1 MSTMNPNVSNLEG
14 NQDIDYGDANINRIF
29 KELDAVTKQKL
40 LQDFPL
46 DVPGNKDVHVGVLK
60 NIGDPEI
67 QATWEK
73 MTEQEK
79 QFANSKNI
87 RDRYLVIRGIL
98 NQNNKN
104 KPKPITKKSSSSE
117 TPLGFAEV
125 SKEKAKI
132 AIIIPFRDLEKEK
145 KRTSQ
150 LNQLVNFMASY
161 LKSDNYKIFVVE
173 QNDDGRKFNRGQLL
187 NIGFEEA
194 EKEGYENFIFHDAD
208 LLPSDELKEYYEY
221 APENKPVHI
230 AAVWDRYGGNQYYF
244 GGIVAFNKQMFNR
257 INGYPNNFWGWG
269 GEDDE
274 LFKRTRKFYNIMKV
288 QKGSIRDLEE
298 MNLEEKLDFLREND
312 LKFMKKKEALAEH
325 ERTWQ
330 NNGLNTL
337 KFRKIGTSSCGE
349 KCEKITVEL
358 DNIGNEPIGQRA
370 EEEIGAPG
378 NVPAEMLQDNFE
390 EEKPKDIKVPPQK
403 RFDEL
408 VNSFYNNNPYVTNHR
423 WSQEL
428 EIKFGTK
435 GIKPLTRN
443 DYDNV
448 IKKLK
453 SLGFRTSDSDGLYSL
468 RVNCEFLDSTT
479 GRFKMSE
486 IRTEINDIYAIEELC
501 RSNDIKSV
509 YKQSP
514 SSINFL
520 NKKMAALMNGKQIVQ
535 KFYPVDFDD
544 FNFRVT
550 YSDES
555 KPSTTVSNFI
565 MENWRKSKK
574 EFRLI
579 NRVSFK
585 HPDYP
590 CTVDISIVKYGKR
603 MADRFGRENKGRV
616 IPVYTVDESNV
627 FNNPESYEIEIEVD
641 NKSIGPIT
649 KFNTPKTILDAL
661 RKVIKF
667 VLGGLQGTNYPI
679 SYPEQKKIMESY
691 MKMIWKDEYDEKKYV
706 SSKNFIG
713 PNSIT
718 LQLVNIAPTSENSSA
733 PNIKKNFVVT
743 DKADGDR
750 HLMFIAEDGKIYLIN
765 TNMDI
770 IFTGAKSKNEECF
783 NSLLDG
789 ELILHDKNGKFI
801 NLYAAFDI
809 YYAKKQ
815 DVRSYTF
822 MPVEGEDVEEEVKS
836 RYEILRYFGKHLN
849 PVSILDTGVSL
860 PKASLF
866 KQKLEEAKH
875 KQEFASPIRFTCK
888 EFYPNSSKQTIFEGC
903 NTILQKVREG
913 RFEYE
918 TDGLII
924 SHAFYGVGSNEI
936 GKAGPKTKIT
946 WEQSFKWKP
955 PQYNTVDF
963 LVTTVKGTNGEDII
977 KSYYE
982 DGQNNTAAVQYNDYK
997 VIELR
1002 CGFKESKDGYINPC
1016 QDIIEDKLPEFSH
1029 RFEDRD
1035 DNDYVPKRFYPTEP
1049 YDPNAGICNIML
1061 RPDGT
1066 GIGKMFSEEN
1076 QVFGDS
1082 TIVEFRY
1089 DLSKDEGWRWIPL
1102 RVRYDK
1108 TAKLRR
1114 GEKEFGN
1121 AYKVCNENWKSIHPS
1136 GRITEDMICTGQGI
1150 PEITISEDKYYNT
1163 PTGKFKTAAL
1173 KDFHNLYVKKR
1184 LILGAA
1190 KQGDTLI
1197 DFACGKAGDL
1207 PKWINAKLSFVFG
1220 VDISK
1225 DNLENRI
1232 DGACAR
1238 FLNLK
1243 KTTKN
1248 MPYALFVNGN
1258 SAFNIKNGSA
1268 MLNEKAK
1275 QITAAVFG
1283 NGPKET
1289 EKIGRGVARQYGK
1302 GVDGFNVS
1310 SCQFAIHYF
1319 FETPDTLRE
1328 FVKNIA
1334 ECTKHNGYFIGTCYD
1349 GKLVFNE
1356 LKKTKTGESIKI
1368 IENDKKIW
1376 EITKAYGG
1384 DTFDDDSSSIG
1395 YRIDVYQESINQVIS
1410 EYLVNFDYFNRV
1422 MSAFGFEIINRDE
1435 AKEFGLPEGSGLF
1448 SELFL
1453 YMLDEI
1459 SKNKFKAKD
1468 FDEAP
1473 NMTSIEKKISF
1484 LNRYFIYKKVRTVNV
1499 EAITLELGEYNATV
1513 EQRNRIDTVRAQQT
1527 AEKEVEAE
1535 EAAKEKKTLKSKVRK
1550 LSKKLQLV
1558 PATEAI
1564 DEPKPAVTK
1573 QVKEKKPV
1581 TKKPS
1586 LLIVESDS
1594 DSD

>member
-1 MSTMNPNVSNLEG
+1 MNNNLKICLIIYITMSTIEKPIISNLEG
-14 NQDIDYGDANINRIF
+14 KFEKQSPQSVPEIYYIDENLEDFKTILKLMKDPLIQKIYDNLAENEK
-29 KELDAVTKQKL
+29 KELDNLSKKEKYMKL
-40 LQDFPL
+40 RSMARIQYKSS
-46 DVPGNKDVHVGVLK
+46 NKALT
-60 NIGDPEI
+60 PE
-67 QATWEK
+67 
-73 MTEQEK
+73 
-79 QFANSKNI
+79 
-87 RDRYLVIRGIL
+87 
-98 NQNNKN
+98 
-104 KPKPITKKSSSSE
+104 SSSSIKLLHRS
-117 TPLGFAEV
+117 PDY
-125 SKEKAKI
+125 SPPEKTSSRI
-132 AIIIPFRDLEKEK
+132 AIIIPFRDIEAEK
-145 KRTSQ
+145 KRTKQ
-150 LNQLVNFMASY
+150 LEQLVQYMVTY
-161 LKSDNYKIFVVE
+161 LKGDDYKIFVVE
-173 QNDDGRKFNRGQLL
+173 QSDDGLKFNRGQLL

-194 EKEGYENFIFHDAD
+194 EKEGFENFIFHDAD
-208 LLPSDELKEYYEY
+208 LLPSDELKEYYEH
-221 APENKPVHI
+221 APIDKPVHI
-230 AAVWDRYGGNQYYF
+230 AAVWDRYGGNQKYF

-274 LFKRTRKFYNIMKV
+274 LFNRTRKFFNIMKV

-298 MNLEEKLDFLREND
+298 MNIEQKMEYLREND
-312 LKFMKKKEALAEH
+312 LKFMLKREALAEH
-325 ERTWQ
+325 EKTWK

-337 KFRKIGTSSCGE
+337 KFRKISTSSCGE
-349 KCEKITVEL
+349 KCEKISVEL
-358 DNIGNEPIGQRA
+358 DNTGNVAALQQGVPSAAIP
-370 EEEIGAPG
+370 EEILKGQ
-378 NVPAEMLQDNFE
+378 VIEDVE
-390 EEKPKDIKVPPQK
+390 EEKPKETKETPQK
-403 RFDEL
+403 RFEQL
-408 VNSFYNNNPYVTNHR
+408 INSFYNNNPFVYNHR

-428 EIKFGTK
+428 EVKFGTK

-453 SLGFRTSDSDGLYSL
+453 SLGFRTLDSEGLYSL

-479 GRFKMSE
+479 GRFKMSD
-486 IRTEINDIYAIEELC
+486 IRTEIDDIYAIEELC
-501 RSNDIKSV
+501 RSNDIKSI
-509 YKQSP
+509 YAKNP
-514 SSINFL
+514 ISIKFT
-520 NKKMAALMNGKQIVQ
+520 NKKNAALMNGKEFVQ

-550 YSDES
+550 YSDEN

-585 HPDYP
+585 HDNYP
-590 CTVDISIVKYGKR
+590 VVVDISIVKYGNR

-627 FNNPESYEIEIEVD
+627 FNNQETYEIEIEV
-641 NKSIGPIT
+641 NNLEIGPAT
-649 KFNTPKTILDAL
+649 KFNNPQVIIDSL

-667 VLGGLQGTNYPI
+667 VLGGLQSTNFPI
-679 SYPEQKKIMESY
+679 SYPEQKDILKSY
-691 MKMIWKDEYDEKKYV
+691 MKMIWKDEYDEKKYI

-718 LQLVNIAPTSENSSA
+718 LQLVNIAPIDENSTAS
-733 PNIKKNFVVT
+733 NIRKNFVVT

-750 HLMFIAEDGKIYLIN
+750 HLMFIAENGKIYLIN
-765 TNMDI
+765 TNMDV
-770 IFTGAKSKNEECF
+770 IFTGAKTKNEECF

-809 YYAKKQ
+809 YYVKKQ
-815 DVRSYTF
+815 DIRSYTF
-822 MPVEGEDVEEEVKS
+822 MQLDTEEEENKS
-836 RYEILRYFGKHLN
+836 RYEILRYFNQHLN
-849 PVSILDTGVSL
+849 PISILDISKEL
-860 PKASLF
+860 PKASSF
-866 KQKLEEAKH
+866 AQRAAEIKK
-875 KQEFASPIRFTCK
+875 KQEFASPIIFKTK
-888 EFYPNSSKQTIFEGC
+888 EFYPNSPKQTIFEGC
-903 NTILQKVREG
+903 NTIIQKIRED

-918 TDGLII
+918 TDGLIF
-924 SHAFYGVGSNEI
+924 SHAFYGVGANEI

-955 PQYNTVDF
+955 PQFNTVDF
-963 LVTTVKGTNGEDII
+963 LVTTMKGTNGEDII

-982 DGQNNTAAVQYNDYK
+982 EGQNNTAAVQYNDYK

-1016 QDIIEDKLPEFSH
+1016 QDIIEDRLPEFSH

-1061 RPDGT
+1061 RSDGS
-1066 GIGKMFSEEN
+1066 GISRMFSEEN
-1076 QVFGDS
+1076 QVFTDN

-1089 DLSKDEGWRWIPL
+1089 DLSKEEGWRWIPL

-1136 GRITEDMICTGQGI
+1136 GRITIDMICTGQGI
-1150 PEITISEDKYYNT
+1150 TEITISEDKYYNT
-1163 PTGKFKTAAL
+1163 PAGKFKTAAL

-1275 QITAAVFG
+1275 QITAAIFG
-1283 NGPKET
+1283 NGPKEA
-1289 EKIGRGVARQYGK
+1289 EKIGRGVARQYGR

-1328 FVKNIA
+1328 FVKNVA

-1356 LKKTKTGESIKI
+1356 LKKSKTGESIKI
-1368 IENDKKIW
+1368 IENNKKIW

-1384 DTFDDDSSSIG
+1384 ETFDDDSSSIG

-1422 MSAFGFEIINRDE
+1422 MSAFGFEIISRDE

-1459 SKNKFKAKD
+1459 AKNKFKAKD

-1484 LNRYFIYKKVRTVNV
+1484 LNRYFIYKKVRTVNT
-1499 EAITLELGEYNATV
+1499 EAITLELGEYNETAAL
-1513 EQRNRIDTVRAQQT
+1513 RNKIDTERAQKV
-1527 AEKEVEAE
+1527 AKKEVVKEAKAE
-1535 EAAKEKKTLKSKVRK
+1535 EDITLKKKVRK
-1550 LSKKLQLV
+1550 LSKKLLLV
-1558 PATEAI
+1558 PGTEAI
-1564 DEPKPAVTK
+1564 DEPKSVL
-1573 QVKEKKPV
+1573 
-1581 TKKPS
+1581 KKPS
-1586 LLIVESDS
+1586 QTIKPSKKLLIVESDS
-1594 DSD
+1594 D

>member
-1 MSTMNPNVSNLEG
+1 MSSFEKSNKSSLEGKLDKNSPQSAPEIYYIDENLE
-14 NQDIDYGDANINRIF
+14 DF
-29 KELDAVTKQKL
+29 KTILKLMKDPLIQKIY
-40 LQDFPL
+40 D
-46 DVPGNKDVHVGVLK
+46 N
-60 NIGDPEI
+60 
-67 QATWEK
+67 
-73 MTEQEK
+73 
-79 QFANSKNI
+79 
-87 RDRYLVIRGIL
+87 
-98 NQNNKN
+98 
-104 KPKPITKKSSSSE
+104 
-117 TPLGFAEV
+117 FAEEEKKQIDNL
-125 SKEKAKI
+125 SPKEKYLKLRAMARIQYNRPNKTLTPQGSSPIKLVNRSPDYSPPEQTSAKI
-132 AIIIPFRDLEKEK
+132 AIIIPFRDLETEK
-145 KRTSQ
+145 KRTKQ
-150 LNQLVNFMASY
+150 LNQLVEYMTSY
-161 LKSDNYKIFVVE
+161 LKGDDYKIFVIE
-173 QNDDGRKFNRGQLL
+173 QSDDGRKFNRGQLL

-221 APENKPVHI
+221 APSDKPVHI
-230 AAVWDRYGGNQYYF
+230 AAVWDRYGGNQKYF
-244 GGIVAFNKQMFNR
+244 GGIVAFNKEMFNR

-274 LFKRTRKFYNIMKV
+274 LFNRTRKFYNILKV
-288 QKGSIRDLEE
+288 KKGSIRDLEE
-298 MNLEEKLDFLREND
+298 MDLKEKLDYLREND
-312 LKFMKKKEALAEH
+312 LKFMQKQEALAEH
-325 ERTWQ
+325 EKTWK

-337 KFRKIGTSSCGE
+337 KFRKIEMSSCGK
-349 KCEKITVEL
+349 KCEKISVEL
-358 DNIGNEPIGQRA
+358 DNA
-370 EEEIGAPG
+370 G
-378 NVPAEMLQDNFE
+378 NVVKPQGSEINLSNAVPEEMLREEE
-390 EEKPKDIKVPPQK
+390 EEKQKEIKEPPQK
-403 RFDEL
+403 RFNDL
-408 VNSFYNNNPYVTNHR
+408 VNSFYNNNPFVKNTK

-428 EIKFGTK
+428 EVKFGTK
-435 GIKPLTRN
+435 GIRPLSRN

-448 IKKLK
+448 VKKLK

-479 GRFKMSE
+479 GRFKMSD
-486 IRTEINDIYAIEELC
+486 IRTEIDNIYAIEELC

-509 YKQSP
+509 YANNST
-514 SSINFL
+514 SINFTS
-520 NKKMAALMNGKQIVQ
+520 KKIASLMNGKQIVQ

-550 YSDES
+550 YNDEVKS
-555 KPSTTVSNFI
+555 STAVSNFI

-579 NRVSFK
+579 NRVSFI
-585 HPDYP
+585 HNDYP
-590 CTVDISIVKYGKR
+590 VSVDISIVKYGNR
-603 MADRFGRENKGRV
+603 MPDKFGRENRGRV
-616 IPVYTVDESNV
+616 IPVYTLDESNV
-627 FNNPESYEIEIEVD
+627 FNNQETYEIEIEI
-641 NKSIGPIT
+641 NNTKIGPAT
-649 KFNTPKTILDAL
+649 KFNNPQLIIDAL

-679 SYPEQKKIMESY
+679 SYPEQKRVINSY

-706 SSKNFIG
+706 ATRNFIG
-713 PNSIT
+713 PNSVT
-718 LQLVNIAPTSENSSA
+718 LQLVNVAPLDDNSSA
-733 PNIKKNFVVT
+733 PNIRKNFVVT
-743 DKADGDR
+743 EKADGDR

-765 TNMDI
+765 TNMDV
-770 IFTGAKSKNEECF
+770 IFTGAKTKNEECF

-789 ELILHDKNGKFI
+789 ELIIHDKNKKFI

-815 DVRSYTF
+815 DIRSYTF
-822 MPVEGEDVEEEVKS
+822 MPIEKEEEEIKS
-836 RYEILRYFGKHLN
+836 RYEILRYFNKNLN
-849 PVSILDTGVSL
+849 PVSVLESGANL
-860 PKASLF
+860 PQGASF
-866 KQKLEEAKH
+866 KQKIIEMKN
-875 KQEFASPIRFTCK
+875 KQEFASPIIFRTK
-888 EFYPNSSKQTIFEGC
+888 EFYPNSPKQSIFEGC
-903 NTILQKVREG
+903 NAIIQKIRED

-918 TDGLII
+918 TDGLIF
-924 SHAFYGVGSNEI
+924 SHAFYGVGANEM

-955 PQYNTVDF
+955 PQFNTVDF
-963 LVTTVKGTNGEDII
+963 LVTTMKGTNGEDII

-982 DGQNNTAAVQYNDYK
+982 DGQNNAAAVQYNDYK

-1016 QDIIEDKLPEFSH
+1016 QDIIEDKLPEFTH

-1049 YDPNAGICNIML
+1049 YDANAGICNIML
-1061 RPDGT
+1061 RSDGSGT
-1066 GIGKMFSEEN
+1066 SRMFSEEN
-1076 QVFGDS
+1076 QVFEDN

-1089 DLSKDEGWRWIPL
+1089 DLEQPEGWRWIPL

-1136 GRITEDMICTGQGI
+1136 GRITIDMICTGQGI

-1163 PTGKFKTAAL
+1163 PAGKFKTVAM

-1184 LILGAA
+1184 LILGAS

-1207 PKWINAKLSFVFG
+1207 PKWISSKLSFVFG
-1220 VDISK
+1220 IDISK

-1243 KTTKN
+1243 KTNKN

-1268 MLNEKAK
+1268 MLNERAK

-1283 NGPKET
+1283 NGPKES
-1289 EKIGRGVARQYGK
+1289 EKIGRGVSRQYGR
-1302 GVDGFNVS
+1302 GVDGFNIS

-1328 FVKNIA
+1328 FVKNVA
-1334 ECTKHNGYFIGTCYD
+1334 ECTKINGYFIGTCYD

-1356 LKKTKTGESIKI
+1356 LKKIKTGESIKI
-1368 IENDKKIW
+1368 IEDSKKIW
-1376 EITKAYGG
+1376 EIVKGYGS
-1384 DTFDDDSSSIG
+1384 DMFEDDSSSIG
-1395 YRIDVYQESINQVIS
+1395 YRIDVYQESINQLIS

-1422 MSAFGFEIINRDE
+1422 MSAFGFEIINREE

-1453 YMLDEI
+1453 CMLDEI
-1459 SKNKFKAKD
+1459 AKNKFKAKD

-1473 NMTSIEKKISF
+1473 LMTSIEKKISF
-1484 LNRYFIYKKVRTVNV
+1484 LNRYFVYKKVRTVNTEMV
-1499 EAITLELGEYNATV
+1499 TLELGEYNEAAAI
-1513 EQRNRIDTVRAQQT
+1513 RNKIDTQKAQVI
-1527 AEKEVEAE
+1527 AEKEVEKEEIAE
-1535 EAAKEKKTLKSKVRK
+1535 DKNKLKSKVRK
-1550 LSKKLQLV
+1550 LSKKLLLI
-1558 PATEAI
+1558 PGTEAV
-1564 DEPKPAVTK
+1564 DEEKLI
-1573 QVKEKKPV
+1573 VKEVKSKKE
-1581 TKKPS
+1581 TAKKPS
-1586 LLIVESDS
+1586 KLLIVESDS
-1594 DSD
+1594 EDEK

>member
-1 MSTMNPNVSNLEG
+1 MSTIEKSNIPNLEG
-14 NQDIDYGDANINRIF
+14 SQDNIDYGDPLINDIYA
-29 KELDAVTKQKL
+29 KLDAETKAKL
-40 LQDFPL
+40 LADFPL
-46 DVPGNKDVHVGVLK
+46 SQPYSKDVHVGVLK
-60 NIGDPEI
+60 NIGDLEI
-67 QATWEK
+67 QAIWNKLPEDQK
-73 MTEQEK
+73 EFWNK
-79 QFANSKNI
+79 KNI
-87 RDRYLVIRGIL
+87 RDKYLFLRGEVNKTRPKQKVIQPR
-98 NQNNKN
+98 
-104 KPKPITKKSSSSE
+104 SSE
-117 TPLGFAEV
+117 SSEEKYGLEGN
-125 SKEKAKI
+125 KDKAKI

-145 KRTSQ
+145 KRTKQ
-150 LNQLVNFMASY
+150 LKTLVEYFATY
-161 LKSDNYKIFVVE
+161 LKGDAYKIFVVE

-194 EKEGYENFIFHDAD
+194 EKEGFTNFIFHDAD
-208 LLPSDELKEYYEY
+208 LLPSEELKEYYEY

-230 AAVWDRYGGNQYYF
+230 AAVWSRYGGNQKYF
-244 GGIVAFNKQMFNR
+244 GGIVAFNKDMFNR

-274 LFKRTRKFYNIMKV
+274 LFNRTRKFFNIMKV
-288 QKGSIRDLEE
+288 QKGHIRDLEE
-298 MNLEEKLDFLREND
+298 MNLEEKLEYLREND
-312 LKFMKKKEALAEH
+312 LKFMQKREALAEH
-325 ERTWQ
+325 EKTWQ

-358 DNIGNEPIGQRA
+358 DNV
-370 EEEIGAPG
+370 G
-378 NVPAEMLQDNFE
+378 NVAKPVEGQVQGGPVPEELLQGEDIE
-390 EEKPKDIKVPPQK
+390 DVEEKPKESKETPQK
-403 RFDEL
+403 RFDQL
-408 VNSFYNNNPYVTNHR
+408 VNAFYNNNPFTVN
-423 WSQEL
+423 WKLNQEL
-428 EIKFGTK
+428 EVKFGTK
-435 GIKPLTRN
+435 GIKPLSRN

-453 SLGFRTSDSDGLYSL
+453 SLGFRTINSNGLYSL
-468 RVNCEFLDSTT
+468 RVNCEFLDNTT
-479 GRFKMSE
+479 GRFKMSD
-486 IRTEINDIYAIEELC
+486 IRTEIEDIHVIEYYC
-501 RSNDIKSV
+501 RNNDIKTIFNQHGTSL
-509 YKQSP
+509 K
-514 SSINFL
+514 FT
-520 NKKMAALMNGKQIVQ
+520 NKRMAAVMNGKQLVQ
-535 KFYPVDFDD
+535 KYYPVDFDD

-550 YSDES
+550 YSNEEI
-555 KPSTTVSNFI
+555 PSAGVTGYI

-574 EFRLI
+574 EFRLL
-579 NRVSFK
+579 NRVTFT

-590 CTVDISIVKYGKR
+590 FNIDLSIVKYGKR
-603 MADRFGRENKGRV
+603 MADKFGRENKGRI
-616 IPVYTVDESNV
+616 IPVYTLDESNV
-627 FNNPESYEIEIEVD
+627 FNNPETYEIEIEVN
-641 NKSIGPIT
+641 NKAIGPAT
-649 KFNTPKTILDAL
+649 KFSNPKVIVDAL

-667 VLGGLQGTNYPI
+667 VLGGLQGTNFPI
-679 SYPEQKKIMESY
+679 SYPEQKSVLSSY
-691 MKMIWKDEYDEKKYV
+691 MKMIWKDEYDEKKFV

-718 LQLVNIAPTSENSSA
+718 LQLVNIAPIDENSA
-733 PNIKKNFVVT
+733 AANIRKNFVVT

-750 HLMFIAEDGKIYLIN
+750 HLMYIAEDGKIYLIN
-765 TNMDI
+765 TNMDV
-770 IFTGAKSKNEECF
+770 IFTGAKTKNEECF

-789 ELILHDKNGKFI
+789 ELILHDKNDKFI

-809 YYAKKQ
+809 YYVKKQ

-822 MPVEGEDVEEEVKS
+822 MQLDAKGEEEQKS
-836 RYEILRYFGKHLN
+836 RYEILHYFNRHLS
-849 PVSILDTGVSL
+849 PVSILDTAKEM
-860 PKASLF
+860 PKALSSF
-866 KQKLEEAKH
+866 KEKLAEAKRS
-875 KQEFASPIRFTCK
+875 QEFASPIKFKIK
-888 EFYPNSSKQTIFEGC
+888 EFYPNSPKQTIFEGC

-924 SHAFYGVGSNEI
+924 SHAYYGVGANEI

-963 LVTTVKGTNGEDII
+963 LVTTMKGTNGDDII

-982 DGQNNTAAVQYNDYK
+982 EGQNNSAAVQYNDYK

-1049 YDPNAGICNIML
+1049 YDPNAGMCNIML
-1061 RPDGT
+1061 RSDGS

-1076 QVFGDS
+1076 QVFGDN

-1089 DLSKDEGWRWIPL
+1089 DLDQPEGWRWIPL

-1136 GRITEDMICTGQGI
+1136 GRITEAMICTGLGI

-1163 PTGKFKTAAL
+1163 PAGKFKTAGL

-1184 LILGAA
+1184 LIMGAA

-1283 NGPKET
+1283 NGPKEAD
-1289 EKIGRGVARQYGK
+1289 KIGRGVARQYGR

-1328 FVKNIA
+1328 FVKNVA

-1356 LKKTKTGESIKI
+1356 LKKVKTGESIKI
-1368 IENDKKIW
+1368 MEENKKIW
-1376 EITKAYGG
+1376 EITKAYGA
-1384 DTFDDDSSSIG
+1384 DTFEDDSSSIG

-1422 MSAFGFEIINRDE
+1422 MSAYGFEVISRDE

-1459 SKNKFKAKD
+1459 AKNKFKAKD

-1484 LNRYFIYKKVRTVNV
+1484 LNRYFIYKKVRTVNT
-1499 EAITLELGEYNATV
+1499 EAITLELGEYNETAAL
-1513 EQRNRIDTVRAQQT
+1513 RNRIDTERAQKT
-1527 AEKEVEAE
+1527 AVKEVVAEKEAE
-1535 EAAKEKKTLKSKVRK
+1535 EESKLKSKVRK
-1550 LSKKLQLV
+1550 LSKKLLLV
-1558 PATEAI
+1558 PGTEAL
-1564 DEPKPAVTK
+1564 EEVKEK
-1573 QVKEKKPV
+1573 QVITKTKEKKPA
-1581 TKKPS
+1581 KKPA
-1586 LLIVESDS
+1586 LVIESDS
-1594 DSD
+1594 D

>member
-1 MSTMNPNVSNLEG
+1 MSTIDKSKLSNLEG
-14 NQDIDYGDANINRIF
+14 NQDIDYGDDNINKIF
-29 KELDAVTKQKL
+29 KELDEETKKKIL
-40 LQDFPL
+40 KDFPL
-46 DVPGNKDVHVGVLK
+46 SDPNNKNIHVGILK
-60 NIGDPEI
+60 NIADPEI
-67 QATWEK
+67 QAVWKVLSE
-73 MTEQEK
+73 EQKDRLE
-79 QFANSKNI
+79 QKNI
-87 RDRYLVIRGIL
+87 RDKYLFLRTEV
-98 NQNNKN
+98 NQLK
-104 KPKPITKKSSSSE
+104 KKQISAKTKTPSSSSE
-117 TPLGFAEV
+117 EKYDLKED
-125 SKEKAKI
+125 KEKARI
-132 AIIIPFRDLEKEK
+132 AIIIPFRDLEAEK
-145 KRTSQ
+145 KRTKQ
-150 LNQLVNFMASY
+150 LNTLVEYMSTY
-161 LKSDNYKIFVVE
+161 LKGDEYKIFVVE

-194 EKEGYENFIFHDAD
+194 EKEGFDNFIFHDAD
-208 LLPSDELKEYYEY
+208 LIPSDELKEYYEY
-221 APENKPVHI
+221 APKDKPVHI
-230 AAVWDRYGGNQYYF
+230 AAVWDRYGGNQKYF

-274 LFKRTRKFYNIMKV
+274 LFNRTRKFFNIMKV

-298 MNLEEKLDFLREND
+298 MNLEEKLDYLREND
-312 LKFMKKKEALAEH
+312 LKFMQKREALAEH
-325 ERTWQ
+325 EKTWK

-337 KFRKIGTSSCGE
+337 KFRKISTSSCGV
-349 KCEKITVEL
+349 KCEKISVEL
-358 DNIGNEPIGQRA
+358 DNT
-370 EEEIGAPG
+370 G
-378 NVPAEMLQDNFE
+378 NVATVQQGLPSAAIPDEILKGEYIEDVE
-390 EEKPKDIKVPPQK
+390 DVEEKPKETKETPQK
-403 RFDEL
+403 RFDQL
-408 VNSFYNNNPYVTNHR
+408 VNSFYNNNPFATNYK

-428 EIKFGTK
+428 EVKFGTK

-479 GRFKMSE
+479 GRFKMSD
-486 IRTEINDIYAIEELC
+486 IRTEIDDIYTIEELC

-509 YKQSP
+509 YANNST
-514 SSINFL
+514 SIKFT
-520 NKKMAALMNGKQIVQ
+520 NKKIAALMNGKELVQ

-579 NRVSFK
+579 NRVTFK

-590 CTVDISIVKYGKR
+590 VLVDISIVKYGNR
-603 MADRFGRENKGRV
+603 MADRFGRENKGRI

-627 FNNPESYEIEIEVD
+627 FNNQETYEIEIEVN
-641 NKSIGPIT
+641 NKEIGPAT
-649 KFNTPKTILDAL
+649 KFNNPQVIIDAL

-667 VLGGLQGTNYPI
+667 VLGGLQSTNFPI
-679 SYPEQKKIMESY
+679 SYPEQKSIMNSY
-691 MKMIWKDEYDEKKYV
+691 MKMIWKDEHDEKKYV

-718 LQLVNIAPTSENSSA
+718 LQLVNIAPIDENSSA
-733 PNIKKNFVVT
+733 PNIRKNFVVT

-750 HLMFIAEDGKIYLIN
+750 HLMFISENGKIYLIN
-765 TNMDI
+765 TNMDV
-770 IFTGAKSKNEECF
+770 IFTGAKTKNEECF

-809 YYAKKQ
+809 YYVKKQ
-815 DVRSYTF
+815 DIRNYTF
-822 MPVEGEDVEEEVKS
+822 MELDTEESEENKS
-836 RYEILRYFGKHLN
+836 RYEILRYFNQHLN
-849 PVSILDTGVSL
+849 PVSILDASKEL
-860 PKASLF
+860 PKATTF
-866 KQKLEEAKH
+866 AQRAAEMRK
-875 KQEFASPIRFTCK
+875 KQEFASPIIFKTK
-888 EFYPNSSKQTIFEGC
+888 EFYPNSPKQTIFEGC
-903 NTILQKVREG
+903 NAIMQKVRED

-918 TDGLII
+918 TDGLIF
-924 SHAFYGVGSNEI
+924 SHAFYGVGANEI

-955 PQYNTVDF
+955 PQFNTVDF
-963 LVTTVKGTNGEDII
+963 LVTTMKGTNGEDII

-982 DGQNNTAAVQYNDYK
+982 EGQNNAAAVQYNDYK

-1016 QDIIEDKLPEFSH
+1016 QDIIEDRLPEFSH

-1061 RPDGT
+1061 RSDGS
-1066 GIGKMFSEEN
+1066 GSSRMFSEEN
-1076 QVFGDS
+1076 QVFENN

-1089 DLSKDEGWRWIPL
+1089 DLSKEEGWRWIPL

-1136 GRITEDMICTGQGI
+1136 GRITEEMICTGQGI
-1150 PEITISEDKYYNT
+1150 TEITISEDKYYNT
-1163 PTGKFKTAAL
+1163 PAGKFKTAAL

-1275 QITAAVFG
+1275 QITASVFG
-1283 NGPKET
+1283 NGPKESD
-1289 EKIGRGVARQYGK
+1289 KIGKGVARQYGR

-1328 FVKNIA
+1328 FVKNVA

-1368 IENDKKIW
+1368 IENNKKIW
-1376 EITKAYGG
+1376 EITKAYGA
-1384 DTFDDDSSSIG
+1384 DIFEDDSSSIG

-1422 MSAFGFEIINRDE
+1422 MSAFGFELISRDE

-1459 SKNKFKAKD
+1459 AKNKFKAKD

-1473 NMTSIEKKISF
+1473 FMTSIEKKISF
-1484 LNRYFIYKKVRTVNV
+1484 LNRYFIYKKVRTVNT
-1499 EAITLELGEYNATV
+1499 EAITLELGEYNETAAL
-1513 EQRNRIDTVRAQQT
+1513 RNKIDTEIAQKI
-1527 AEKEVEAE
+1527 AKKEVIKEVEAE
-1535 EAAKEKKTLKSKVRK
+1535 EKSTLKKKVRK
-1550 LSKKLQLV
+1550 LSKKLLLV
-1558 PATEAI
+1558 PGTEAL
-1564 DEPKPAVTK
+1564 DEA
-1573 QVKEKKPV
+1573 KPV
-1581 TKKPS
+1581 VKNPSQTIKPTKKA
-1586 LLIVESDS
+1586 LIVESDS
-1594 DSD
+1594 D

>member
-1 MSTMNPNVSNLEG
+1 MNPNVSNLEG

-29 KELDAVTKQKL
+29 KELDAETKKKL
-40 LQDFPL
+40 FEDFPIEQS
-46 DVPGNKDVHVGVLK
+46 DDKDMHIGVLK

-87 RDRYLVIRGIL
+87 RDKYLVIRGIL
-98 NQNNKN
+98 NQ
-104 KPKPITKKSSSSE
+104 KKIKEQKKTPVKKVSSSSE
-117 TPLGFAEV
+117 APVEFAEV
-125 SKEKAKI
+125 SKEKARI
-132 AIIIPFRDLEKEK
+132 AIIIPFRDLEEEK
-145 KRTSQ
+145 KRTHQ
-150 LNQLVNFMASY
+150 LNTLVEYFTKY
-161 LKSDNYKIFVVE
+161 LKNDDYKIFVVE
-173 QNDDGRKFNRGQLL
+173 QNDDARKFNRGQLL

-194 EKEGYENFIFHDAD
+194 EKEGYSNFIFHDAD
-208 LLPSDELKEYYEY
+208 LLPSDELKEYYEFV
-221 APENKPVHI
+221 PENKPIHI
-230 AAVWDRYGGNQYYF
+230 AAVWDRYGGNDKYF

-274 LFKRTRKFYNIMKV
+274 LFNRTRKFYNIMKV
-288 QKGSIRDLEE
+288 RKGSIRDLEE
-298 MNLEEKLDFLREND
+298 LNLEQKLDYLREND
-312 LKFMKKKEALAEH
+312 LKFMQKKEALAEH
-325 ERTWQ
+325 EKTWK

-337 KFRKIGTSSCGE
+337 KFKKISTSSCGE

-358 DNIGNEPIGQRA
+358 DNIGNVTIQAPESKAISVMPQELLQ
-370 EEEIGAPG
+370 EEEIEEQPK
-378 NVPAEMLQDNFE
+378 NVKET
-390 EEKPKDIKVPPQK
+390 PQK
-403 RFDEL
+403 RFEEL
-408 VNSFYNNNPYVTNHR
+408 VKSFYNNNPFVSNR
-423 WSQEL
+423 RSMQEL
-428 EIKFGTK
+428 EVKFGTK
-435 GIKPLTRN
+435 GIKPLMRN

-453 SLGFRTSDSDGLYSL
+453 SLGFKTENSFGLYSL
-468 RVNCEFLDSTT
+468 RVNCEFLDNVT
-479 GRFKMSE
+479 GRFKMSD
-486 IRTEINDIYAIEELC
+486 IRTEINDIYVIENYC
-501 RSNDIKSV
+501 RSNDIKSI
-509 YKQSP
+509 YAQYP
-514 SSINFL
+514 TSINFI
-520 NKKMAALMNGKQIVQ
+520 NKRIAAVMNGKQVVQ

-550 YSDES
+550 YNNEDT
-555 KPSTTVSNFI
+555 PTTAVTNFI

-579 NRVSFK
+579 NRVTFK

-590 CTVDISIVKYGKR
+590 FKVDISIVKYGNR
-603 MADRFGRENKGRV
+603 MADKFGRENKGRI
-616 IPVYTVDESNV
+616 IPVYTLDESNV
-627 FNNPESYEIEIEVD
+627 FKNQETYEIEIEVD
-641 NKSIGPIT
+641 NYAIGPAT
-649 KFNTPKTILDAL
+649 KFNSSALILESL

-667 VLGGLQGTNYPI
+667 VLGGLQGTNFPI
-679 SYPEQKKIMESY
+679 SYPEQKSVLQSY
-691 MKMIWKDEYDEKKYV
+691 MKMIWKDEFDEKKYV

-718 LQLVNIAPTSENSSA
+718 LQLVNVGPIDENSAS
-733 PNIKKNFVVT
+733 PNIRKNFVVT
-743 DKADGDR
+743 EKADGDR
-750 HLMFIAEDGKIYLIN
+750 HLMYIAEDGKVYLIN

-770 IFTGAKSKNEECF
+770 IFTGAKTKNEECF

-809 YYAKKQ
+809 YYIKKQ
-815 DVRSYTF
+815 DIRMYSF
-822 MPVEGEDVEEEVKS
+822 MLYETANEDVKS
-836 RYEILRYFGKHLN
+836 RYEFLKYFNKHFEL
-849 PVSILDTGVSL
+849 VSIMDNSAPQ
-860 PKASLF
+860 PKAVSF
-866 KQKLEEAKH
+866 KQTLSEIKH
-875 KQEFASPIRFTCK
+875 KKEFASPIRFTCK
-888 EFYPNSSKQTIFEGC
+888 EFYPNNLKQSIFEAC
-903 NTILQKVREG
+903 NVILQKVREG
-913 RFEYE
+913 RFEYN
-918 TDGLII
+918 TDGLIF
-924 SHAFYGVGSNEI
+924 SHAFYGVGANEI

-946 WEQSFKWKP
+946 WENSFKWKP
-955 PQYNTVDF
+955 PQFNTVDF
-963 LVTTVKGTNGEDII
+963 LITTVKRRNGDDVI

-982 DGQNNTAAVQYNDYK
+982 DGMNNSAAVQYNDYK
-997 VIELR
+997 IIELR

-1016 QDIIEDKLPEFSH
+1016 QDIIEDKLPEYSP
-1029 RFEDRD
+1029 RFEERD

-1049 YDPNAGICNIML
+1049 YDPNAGETYIML
-1061 RPDGT
+1061 RPDGSGT
-1066 GIGKMFSEEN
+1066 PKMFTEEN
-1076 QVFGDS
+1076 QVFEDN

-1089 DLSKDEGWRWIPL
+1089 DLDKEDGWRWIPL

-1136 GRITEDMICTGQGI
+1136 GRITEEMICTGQDI

-1163 PTGKFKTAAL
+1163 PAGKFKTASM

-1184 LILGAA
+1184 LIQGAA

-1283 NGPKET
+1283 NGPKEA
-1289 EKIGRGVARQYGK
+1289 EKIGRGVARQYGR

-1310 SCQFAIHYF
+1310 SCQFAMHYF
-1319 FETPDTLRE
+1319 FETPDTLKG

-1334 ECTKHNGYFIGTCYD
+1334 ECTKQNGYFVGTCYD

-1368 IENDKKIW
+1368 IEEGKKIW
-1376 EITKAYGG
+1376 EITKGYGG
-1384 DTFDDDSSSIG
+1384 ETFEDDSSSIG

-1422 MSAFGFEIINRDE
+1422 MSAFGFEVISRDE

-1448 SELFL
+1448 SELFI

-1468 FDEAP
+1468 YDTAA
-1473 NMTSIEKKISF
+1473 NMTTIEKKISF

-1499 EAITLELGEYNATV
+1499 ENVELELGEYNETV
-1513 EQRNRIDTVRAQQT
+1513 ALKNEMDTKKAQT
-1527 AEKEVEAE
+1527 VAIEIEKE
-1535 EAAKEKKTLKSKVRK
+1535 EKSKKPKVRK
-1550 LSKKLQLV
+1550 LSKKLLLV
-1558 PATEAI
+1558 PATEAV
-1564 DEPKPAVTK
+1564 DEPKPV
-1573 QVKEKKPV
+1573 VKSKKSMPDKKEPSSKKPF
-1581 TKKPS
+1581 
-1586 LLIVESDS
+1586 IVESSS
-1594 DSD
+1594 DEE